1 MYQCCLETEQIL
13 KKEKQRAI
21 EDIWTIKAANSDEVE
36 NLLKIQV
43 NFKQI
48 FILSINSH
56 LNLSLIIVLFL
67 DYKHNNLFCPLFI
80 LSTGTTKE

>member
-13 KKEKQRAI
+13 KKEKQKVI

-56 LNLSLIIVLFL
+56 LNLSLIVVLL
-67 DYKHNNLFCPLFI
+67 LGYKHNNLFYSLFI
-80 LSTGTTKE
+80 LSTGTTKK